1 MPRLKRIAVE
11 HYRAFERGLDLDL
24 RPLTLIYGKNNAG
37 KSSIVR
43 LAGILDDSVAESAE
57 SPLDL
62 RGAAGGGAAFL
73 DILNVRDRELKNLR
87 LALSWDD
94 GFEAAWG
101 LGLSEIGGID
111 RLQIEELSVTA
122 RATPGRPRQTC
133 WYGNPKVPDATLPD
147 GAERVEA
154 LSFRGLVPLEAPQL
168 HPLLSNLRAR
178 LLEIRGHVQYLSAV
192 RCKPEP
198 VVPERGVQPSLSA
211 DGKEAQEILLYDRAV
226 FAEVETWLRR
236 EIHRDLRRQPVGEKM
251 WRWLLPPASAP
262 ELSIPFVSTGEGM
275 AQLLP
280 ILVALASRRTPARLD
295 GKMYLALEEPTTHL
309 HDDLQIL
316 LADHFATIAM
326 EADPPV
332 ILLET
337 HARPLLLG
345 VQLAIK
351 KKGLDPS
358 RVLLYWVDQDDR
370 GVSRADAVE
379 FDKDGLPKSHHLRT
393 AFADERRI
401 LRELSRAHLRGPEP
415 ADDERASELPPEPA
429 SR

>member
-1 MPRLKRIAVE
+1 MPRLNHIALV

-37 KSSIVR
+37 KSSVVR
-43 LAGILDDSVAESAE
+43 LVGILQDSVAESAE

-73 DILNVRDRELKNLR
+73 DILNARDREEKNLR
-87 LALSWDD
+87 LTLSWDD
-94 GFEAAWG
+94 DFEAVWRI
-101 LGLSEIGGID
+101 GLSQVKGID
-111 RLQIEELSVTA
+111 RIQVEELLVTA
-122 RATPGRPRQTC
+122 GAGPGQPLPPC
-133 WYGNPKVPDATLPD
+133 WYGNPKVPDATLPE
-147 GAERVEA
+147 GADPVEA
-154 LSFRGLVPLEAPQL
+154 LSFGGLVPLEAPTL
-168 HPLLSNLRAR
+168 HPLLSALRAR
-178 LLEIRGHVQYLSAV
+178 LMEIRGHVQYLSAV
-192 RCKPEP
+192 RAKQEP
-198 VVPERGVQPSLSA
+198 VVVERGVQPSLSA
-211 DGKEAQEILLYDRAV
+211 DGKEALEILLNDPAV
-226 FAEVETWLRR
+226 LAEVTMWLRQNVA
-236 EIHRDLRRQPVGEKM
+236 RDLRRESVGPKN

-295 GKMYLALEEPTTHL
+295 GKTYLAMEEPTTHL
-309 HDDLQIL
+309 HDDLQIR
-316 LADHFATIAM
+316 LAEHFARIAM
-326 EADPPV
+326 EADPPF

-351 KKGLDPS
+351 KGLDPS
-358 RVLLYWVDQDDR
+358 RVILYWVEQDEK
-370 GVSRADAVE
+370 GVSCAEVVE
-379 FDKDGLPKSHHLRT
+379 FDKDGLPKNHHLRT

-401 LRELSRAHLRGPEP
+401 LRELSRAHLHGQEP
-415 ADDERASELPPEPA
+415 AVDESAPKAPPKPP